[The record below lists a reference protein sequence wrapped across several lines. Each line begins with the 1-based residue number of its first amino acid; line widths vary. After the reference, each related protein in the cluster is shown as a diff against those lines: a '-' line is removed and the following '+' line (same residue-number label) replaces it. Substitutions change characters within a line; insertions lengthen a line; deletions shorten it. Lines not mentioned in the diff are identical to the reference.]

1 MVAKPDHRRVVVP
14 ARLRHVAARTLLAR
28 RPVGETRGA
37 RSRAVGRA
45 SDRALARRAI
55 TARRGIGE
63 FGGCGG

>member
-1 MVAKPDHRRVVVP
+1 MVAKPDDRRVVVP
-14 ARLRHVAARTLLAR
+14 AGVRHVAARTLLAR
-28 RPVGETRGA
+28 RPVGEARGA

-55 TARRGIGE
+55 TARRGIGY